1 MCLSWMK
8 SNETFD
14 GIVGKIELFIHSN
27 TVWHNDNKSIIIT
40 TDDNHTV
47 IINDKDTD
55 VCDND
60 YSDNNN
66 NYNYNNNNDKWQR
79 KQPQFIE
86 SSWIA
91 DNRIVYPQLDLW

>member
-1 MCLSWMK
+1 MK

-27 TVWHNDNKSIIIT
+27 TVWHNDNESIIIII
-40 TDDNHTV
+40 DDNHTV

-60 YSDNNN
+60 NSDNDNNDNNN
-66 NYNYNNNNDKWQR
+66 DDK
-79 KQPQFIE
+79 
-86 SSWIA
+86 
-91 DNRIVYPQLDLW
+91 